1 MIQDQERPV
10 PVKRKPRKP
19 TTFAMDY
26 EQTMI
31 PGHIY
36 QSWLQNASDIVSR
49 TGRKRKVC
57 LRSLICILQFVPF
70 YMVQI

>member
-1 MIQDQERPV
+1 MKQDQERPV
-10 PVKRKPRKP
+10 PVKRKARRPP
-19 TTFAMDY
+19 ASAMDY

-49 TGRKRKVC
+49 RGRKRKVC
-57 LRSLICILQFVPF
+57 L
-70 YMVQI
+70 